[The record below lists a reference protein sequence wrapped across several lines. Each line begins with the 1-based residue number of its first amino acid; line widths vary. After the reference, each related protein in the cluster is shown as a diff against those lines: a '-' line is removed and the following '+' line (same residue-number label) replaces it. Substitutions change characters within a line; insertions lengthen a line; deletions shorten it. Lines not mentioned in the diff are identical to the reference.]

1 MLSAR
6 EIGARRNSP
15 FWVQFELE
23 YYLDEGV
30 GVEVV
35 LAAKY
40 WRRHV
45 ASSK

>member
-15 FWVQFELE
+15 FWE